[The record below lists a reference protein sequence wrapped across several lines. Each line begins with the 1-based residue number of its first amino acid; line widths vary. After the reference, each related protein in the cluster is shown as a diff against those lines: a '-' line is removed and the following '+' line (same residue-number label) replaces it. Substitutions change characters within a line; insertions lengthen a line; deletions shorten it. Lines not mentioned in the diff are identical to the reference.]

1 MKVRH
6 GDGTCLKTSSSS
18 ALHTICSNISQ
29 VLSPCRSTS
38 LLATQ
43 KVKTA
48 SCRWPTA
55 WQWKGGPINQTKA
68 NWTRPYP
75 STCQDWSSLDT
86 SNFIHVPGNQKLQ
99 SMVWRREKPIVWCSF
114 SPAMTAGAMRKSP
127 MSLNTFAPNRFP
139 LTLRFCS
146 CQKKQPRGWLGF
158 CSNCPWVCS
167 WDRNKWEA
175 RLGVATME
183 GIQPVDWDE
192 GRSVPQK
199 KT

>member
-1 MKVRH
+1 MDGHHQHNDQGRDLNSKGVWNQHAWKDTSMKVRH

-48 SCRWPTA
+48 SCWWPTA

-86 SNFIHVPGNQKLQ
+86 SNLFMSLGIK
-99 SMVWRREKPIVWCSF
+99 SF
-114 SPAMTAGAMRKSP
+114 SQW
-127 MSLNTFAPNRFP
+127 FEEE
-139 LTLRFCS
+139 
-146 CQKKQPRGWLGF
+146 
-158 CSNCPWVCS
+158 
-167 WDRNKWEA
+167 RNQSSDA
-175 RLGVATME
+175 
-183 GIQPVDWDE
+183 
-192 GRSVPQK
+192 RSVLLWQQEQWGNHQCR
-199 KT
+199 